1 MACHIYLQMYYNEVV
16 AQKCMYFLKNDSVFS
31 VFSRFYTFVK
41 REPHVPYFLMPL
53 VPSFS
58 ECFLQNCLLTSGGL
72 AIRSKNLK
80 ECLAIFSNETFV
92 LFCKFLRK
100 TFPLNL

>member
-31 VFSRFYTFVK
+31 RFYTFVI
-41 REPHVPYFLMPL
+41 RVPHVPYFLMPL
-53 VPSFS
+53 VPSFW

-72 AIRSKNLK
+72 AI
-80 ECLAIFSNETFV
+80 
-92 LFCKFLRK
+92 
-100 TFPLNL
+100 